1 MTSLSTTR
9 VLVIDDDIDLL
20 MLMERKLQQQG
31 YKVESAVSLAEAEY
45 VLNLF
50 KPHLVLIDINVDG
63 EDGRQLCWKI
73 KHGPDAATTKVI
85 LMSALYYP
93 TTRTLLFGADD
104 FVAKPFDTE
113 FLLQKMENK
122 PNEEPVIP
130 LMVDVNTAPLPAVY
144 SQVYE

>member
-1 MTSLSTTR
+1 VNIKKNVVMANTSALR

-45 VLNLF
+45 VLPLF
-50 KPHLVLIDINVDG
+50 KPQLVLIDINVAG

-73 KHGPDAATTKVI
+73 KHGADAATTKVI

-104 FVAKPFDTE
+104 FVAKPFATE
-113 FLLQKMENK
+113 FLLQKMNHQLHEA
-122 PNEEPVIP
+122 PAAPLVVVVNEE
-130 LMVDVNTAPLPAVY
+130 N
-144 SQVYE
+144 

>member
-1 MTSLSTTR
+1 MSSFVAPR

-31 YKVESAVSLAEAEY
+31 YNVESAVSLAEGEY
-45 VLNLF
+45 LLNQF
-50 KPHLVLIDINVDG
+50 RPHLVLIDINVAG

-73 KHGPDAATTKVI
+73 KHSDGFATTKVI
-85 LMSALYYP
+85 LMSALFYP

-113 FLLQKMENK
+113 FLVQKMACQLQE
-122 PNEEPVIP
+122 EEPQTPFTI
-130 LMVDVNTAPLPAVY
+130 LMLKEA
-144 SQVYE
+144 

>member
-1 MTSLSTTR
+1 MSGLAASR

-31 YKVESAVSLAEAEY
+31 YNVESAVSLAEGEY
-45 VLNLF
+45 MLNLF
-50 KPHLVLIDINVDG
+50 KPHLVLIDINVAG

-73 KHGPDAATTKVI
+73 KHGTDADTVKVI

-113 FLLQKMENK
+113 FLVQKMKSQLQEETTQPYMVVVNK
-122 PNEEPVIP
+122 Q
-130 LMVDVNTAPLPAVY
+130 AF
-144 SQVYE
+144 